1 MSVWGLPFHLMIAL
15 TGVYFGLA
23 SFLTSI
29 YADTLYE
36 GNKLDLFAD
45 IYGSSIQLEHQPAIA
60 NIEKALTDIMKMEPN
75 TQPIFVTL
83 ENATKDNQYILLGS
97 QHLDKLIY
105 SEQYRF
111 DAGGQYIDKVG
122 YSDGDAG
129 QQAIFSVYRIHFG
142 HFGPEAMKIFFGLM
156 GFALTIISVT
166 GINLWLAKRAKQ
178 DALNQLWLGFVW
190 GTPIAFIWA
199 ALLEL
204 TLALPTKPVFWVT
217 LTAIL
222 IASLMQKVL
231 MKTHLVLLNCL
242 AALLV
247 VLAITHFAVHYP
259 SSLVMNSLIIDSA
272 FIVFALCVWRY
283 LYSRLKKGW
292 NI

>member
-1 MSVWGLPFHLMIAL
+1 M
-15 TGVYFGLA
+15 
-23 SFLTSI
+23 
-29 YADTLYE
+29 
-36 GNKLDLFAD
+36 
-45 IYGSSIQLEHQPAIA
+45 
-60 NIEKALTDIMKMEPN
+60 
-75 TQPIFVTL
+75 

-111 DAGGQYIDKVG
+111 DASGQYIDKVG

-259 SSLVMNSLIIDSA
+259 V
-272 FIVFALCVWRY
+272 R
-283 LYSRLKKGW
+283 
-292 NI
+292 

>member
-1 MSVWGLPFHLMIAL
+1 MTNDTQKIVLKARNLVKRYGHVTAIDGADFDLREGEI
-15 TGVYFGLA
+15 LA
-23 SFLTSI
+23 VI
-29 YADTLYE
+29 GDNGA
-36 GNKLDLFAD
+36 GK
-45 IYGSSIQLEHQPAIA
+45 SSLI
-60 NIEKALTDIMKMEPN
+60 KALSGALVPDSGE
-75 TQPIFVTL
+75 
-83 ENATKDNQYILLGS
+83 ILL
-97 QHLDKLIY
+97 D
-105 SEQYRF
+105 
-111 DAGGQYIDKVG
+111 DAQVNFKSGQYIDKVG

-231 MKTHLVLLNCL
+231 MKTHLVLLNWSGD
-242 AALLV
+242 
-247 VLAITHFAVHYP
+247 HP
-259 SSLVMNSLIIDSA
+259 
-272 FIVFALCVWRY
+272 
-283 LYSRLKKGW
+283 
-292 NI
+292 